1 MGMLGLMRVLLIITV
16 PEANADGSA
25 IWIGLLG
32 VLAAVTMTWGNI
44 AALGSENPKRM
55 LAYSS
60 VAHAGYMLAAL
71 TAIGAWNWGLVDDA
85 GDAMDVVVA
94 ALIFHMFVLVF
105 FKLERS
111 SCLEFSKWKEE
122 HHVFRRLRDSV
133 SENHSLLL
141 PCSCS

>member
-1 MGMLGLMRVLLIITV
+1 MLMVQPFGLDSRRTCRRNHDL
-16 PEANADGSA
+16 
-25 IWIGLLG
+25 
-32 VLAAVTMTWGNI
+32 GNI

-71 TAIGAWNWGLVDDA
+71 TAIGAWNWGLVDNA
-85 GDAMDVVVA
+85 GVAMDVVVA

-105 FKLERS
+105 FSLERS
-111 SCLEFSKWKEE
+111 SCLVSSKWKAE
-122 HHVFRRLRDSV
+122 HHVSRLLQDWA
-133 SENHSLLL
+133 SENHFSLS